1 MHDPHLHLCVGVTEG
16 CVAVRSSFQ
25 VKVPEKPGVSGVQV
39 QSHKILLVNISQI
52 ILLNSIIVLYYI
64 LLTKQLE
71 KWIFFINLFSC
82 PRYCSLS
89 RMIIATI
96 LPEL

>member
-39 QSHKILLVNISQI
+39 QSHKILLINILQI
-52 ILLNSIIVLYYI
+52 VLEPAVRQLSVTVALIPPSVTSMKHMLNSIIVLY
-64 LLTKQLE
+64 
-71 KWIFFINLFSC
+71 
-82 PRYCSLS
+82 
-89 RMIIATI
+89 
-96 LPEL
+96 